1 MKKYLILGVFLG
13 GSACAASD
21 QVDGLYVGVGVGVS
35 SQSTTLD
42 VAEGCKFDGTVTP
55 PCYIES
61 GFCDLVVPGGVGSSR
76 STRFAGSLEIG
87 YGKVLCSGLYFGA
100 VASVDL
106 TGNKTSGELVRANND
121 TCPYASARVCNDG
134 VIPFVG
140 LRAGY
145 HCPEIGGMLT
155 VRVGGAYVGSKAY
168 FTSILSERTY
178 VAKLKNFTPVV
189 GIELEKSMGNGFAVK
204 LQADYRFGT
213 KRVIR
218 SFGEFNNNRGNQG
231 SEVLGPKLKTS
242 GCAIRVMGVY
252 RII

>member
-1 MKKYLILGVFLG
+1 MKKCLILGVFLG
-13 GSACAASD
+13 GSACAAPD

-55 PCYIES
+55 PCYIERDY
-61 GFCDLVVPGGVGSSR
+61 CDPVVPGGVGSSR

-121 TCPYASARVCNDG
+121 TCPYISARVCNDG

-178 VAKLKNFTPVV
+178 VAKLKNFTPAV

-218 SFGEFNNNRGNQG
+218 SFGEFNNNGGNQG